1 MRSDERNDYILNRA
15 LTRHADLDQQDI
27 DAAMDR
33 AWTGLQLEMSTTKE
47 WQMAPPRTTHKFG
60 LPLRLATIAAAAAIV
75 VFLVVGRNSTER
87 TDAVIKM
94 GDTVRAMEQGSSE
107 YSLPDTSRV
116 ELRSQ
121 SEISVEQASDG
132 IVIHLWKG
140 GIIVHAAK
148 QATGHL
154 YVKTKDVT
162 VSVVGTVFLVNAEE
176 EGSRVAVIEGEVRV
190 QQGETTKNLKPGEQ
204 MKTNPKMESLQ
215 MKDELAWSREAETHV
230 ALLQQTAPPPVP
242 PKKLEFEAATVKPVP
257 FREMPMDIKCRG
269 FDGSWSARSN
279 PGAVDPAVVAQG
291 RCTGTVPITDL
302 FRIAYGV
309 TARRIVSGLAPD
321 IGAFEAYQI
330 EAKAEDVRITT
341 VVQLREMLQNLI
353 LDRFKIQ
360 SHRETKQEDGYA
372 LRVADGG
379 IKFKETLELEQNPF
393 GTGLRMQPACYW
405 CLKGNFS
412 LNSLADVLEYFMV
425 RDKPVVNAT
434 GLNGI
439 YDITLM
445 LYRIEP
451 IRDGAG
457 AQRGA
462 SGNGIPIEFD
472 PSLAKSLEDQLGL
485 RLERG
490 KIPIERVVID
500 HFERPT
506 EN

>member
-1 MRSDERNDYILNRA
+1 MRSDEKNDHILDRA
-15 LTRHADLDQQDI
+15 LTRHANLEQQDI

-33 AWTGLQLEMSTTKE
+33 AWTGLQSEMSTTKE
-47 WQMAPPRTTHKFG
+47 WQMALPRTNRKFG
-60 LPLRLATIAAAAAIV
+60 LPWRFAVIAAAAAIV
-75 VFLVVGRNSTER
+75 VSLVVVRNSTER
-87 TDAVIKM
+87 TDAIKV
-94 GDTVRAMEQGSSE
+94 GDTVRAIEQGSSE

-132 IVIHLWKG
+132 IAVHLRKG
-140 GIIVHAAK
+140 GIIVHAAN
-148 QATGHL
+148 QANGHL
-154 YVKTKDVT
+154 YVTTKDVT
-162 VSVVGTVFLVNAEE
+162 VSVVGTVFFVNAEE

-190 QQGETTKNLKPGEQ
+190 QQGQTTKNLKPGQQ
-204 MKTNPKMESLQ
+204 MSTNPKMESLQ
-215 MKDELAWSREAETHV
+215 VEDELAWSREAETHV
-230 ALLQQTAPPPVP
+230 ALLQQTAPPPAP
-242 PKKLEFEAATVKPVP
+242 PKKLEFEAATVKSVP

-269 FDGSWSARSN
+269 ADGPWSARSN
-279 PGAVDPAVVAQG
+279 PGTVDPAVVAQG
-291 RCTGTVPITDL
+291 RCTGTIPIADL

-309 TARRIVSGLAPD
+309 TARRLVSGLAPD
-321 IGAFEAYQI
+321 AAAFEAYQI
-330 EAKAEDVRITT
+330 DAKAEDVRT
-341 VVQLREMLQNLI
+341 VTVGQLREMLQNLI
-353 LDRFKIQ
+353 RDRFKIQ

-372 LRVADGG
+372 LRIADGG
-379 IKFKETLELEQNPF
+379 IRFKETQELEQNPF

-412 LNSLADVLEYFMV
+412 LNSLADILEYFMV
-425 RDKPVVNAT
+425 RDKPVINAT
-434 GLNGI
+434 GLSGI

-490 KIPIERVVID
+490 RIAIERVVID
-500 HFERPT
+500 HFERPG